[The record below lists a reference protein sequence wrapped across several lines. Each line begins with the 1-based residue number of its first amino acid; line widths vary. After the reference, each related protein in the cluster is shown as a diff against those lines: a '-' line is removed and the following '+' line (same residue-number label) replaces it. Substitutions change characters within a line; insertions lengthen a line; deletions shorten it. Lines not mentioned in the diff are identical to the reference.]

1 MTRSVFAEVY
11 HTAGSG
17 NYLGFV
23 SSIEFVKVLLRNTFN
38 GWYYQGPSKWSPRQ
52 QEALDLAQA
61 SWAVEM
67 VFKDHLENV
76 EIVLCYDDPQYNV
89 VLPVERLQRKMES
102 ADSDLPGEPFVPG
115 QEIAEKR
122 AKKKPPL

>member
-1 MTRSVFAEVY
+1 VCAEASR
-11 HTAGSG
+11 TAGCG
-17 NYLGFV
+17 NNLGFV
-23 SSIEFVKVLLRNTFN
+23 SSNEFVKVVLRNILN

-52 QEALDLAQA
+52 QEALDLAQL

-67 VFKDHLENV
+67 VFKERLENV

-89 VLPVERLQRKMES
+89 VLPIERLQQKMEG
-102 ADSDLPGEPFVPG
+102 ADTDLPGEPFVPG
-115 QEIAEKR
+115 QEDAEKR